1 VANRAKG
8 PEARTA
14 QPLRTFAQRGIFLL
28 CLAGALTLMV
38 IGRSDP
44 QTLERARIYVTDI
57 AAPILDVIA
66 RPFDAA
72 ENMVAEGRELLS
84 LREENAR
91 LRLEVERL
99 QNWQAVAR
107 HLEIENGHLRG
118 LMAYD
123 PVEVSRHITGR
134 VIGVGGTFVRS
145 ILLDI
150 GSSDGVRKGQA
161 AMTGAGMIGRVAEVG
176 RNSARVLLMTDL
188 NSRIP
193 IMIEESQ
200 ARAILAGDNTALPRL
215 IYGAANSDLEP
226 GQRVVTSG
234 DAGAFPP
241 GLPIGVVASADEN
254 GVRVQ
259 PFVVD
264 ERPDLVRLLD
274 FGLDGVLDDRGAP
287 AAE

>member
-1 VANRAKG
+1 MAKRAKG

-14 QPLRTFAQRGIFLL
+14 QPLRTLAQRAIFLL
-28 CLAGALTLMV
+28 CLAGALSLMV

-57 AAPILDVIA
+57 AAPILDVMS

-72 ENMVAEGRELLS
+72 EDLVAEGRDLIS

-91 LRLEVERL
+91 LRQEVARL

-107 HLEIENGHLRG
+107 HLEIENGHLRD
-118 LMAYD
+118 LMAYE
-123 PVEVSRHITGR
+123 PTEVSRHITGR

-145 ILLDI
+145 ILLDV
-150 GSSDGVRKGQA
+150 GSTDGVRKGQA
-161 AMTGAGMIGRVAEVG
+161 AMTGEGMIGRVAEVG
-176 RNSARVLLMTDL
+176 RNSSRVLLLTDL

-200 ARAILAGDNTALPRL
+200 ARAILAGDNTAFPRL

-241 GLPIGVVASADEN
+241 GLPIGIVANADEN

-259 PFVVD
+259 PFTPE
-264 ERPDLVRLLD
+264 ERPNLVRLLD
-274 FGLDGVLDDRGAP
+274 FGLAGVLDDSAAP
-287 AAE
+287 ADE